1 MTFLLDQ
8 DTPSDIT
15 YSLQALGHQ
24 VVALREVLPVDSS
37 DQAVLARAHANN
49 WVMVTCNRDDF
60 LALARSQPH
69 SGIIILVRRN
79 SRVPDRIR
87 CHLRASQPVK
97 APRLGADPDYSVAA
111 HAEGTD

>member
-8 DTPSDIT
+8 DTPHDIA

-24 VVALREVLPVDSS
+24 VVTLREVLPVDSC
-37 DQAVLARAHANN
+37 DEAVLSQAQANN

-69 SGIIILVRRN
+69 AGIIILIRRS
-79 SRVPDRIR
+79 SRVAERSALVRLLDAAGESGIR
-87 CHLRASQPVK
+87 NNINFA
-97 APRLGADPDYSVAA
+97 
-111 HAEGTD
+111 